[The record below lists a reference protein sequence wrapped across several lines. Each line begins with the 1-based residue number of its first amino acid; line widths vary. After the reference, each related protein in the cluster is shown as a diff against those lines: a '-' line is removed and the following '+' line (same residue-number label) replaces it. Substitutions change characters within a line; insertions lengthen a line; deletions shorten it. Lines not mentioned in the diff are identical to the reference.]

1 GCVLPGKDV
10 KDIPIPPGQ
19 SFTYSWTLTAEDGP
33 TQADPRCLTRF
44 YYSSIDPVRDTA
56 SGLIGPLLIC
66 SKKSMDQ
73 RGNQVGLSFLV
84 LFSVF
89 DENHS
94 WYLEENIRRFCSD
107 AAHVDTQDPQFYA
120 SNVMHTINGY
130 VSDTLPGLVMAQ
142 QQRVRWHLLNMGST
156 EDIHSVHF
164 HGQLFSV
171 RTSQE
176 YRMGVYNLYP
186 GEIQLRHRAPP
197 LPGLHVCVLRK
208 SLQE

>member
-1 GCVLPGKDV
+1 KNV

-19 SFTYSWTLTAEDGP
+19 SFTYSWRVTSEDGP
-33 TQADPRCLTRF
+33 TQSDPRCLTRF

-66 SKKSMDQ
+66 FKKSMDQ
-73 RGNQVGLSFLV
+73 RGNQVDKTRLV

-89 DENHS
+89 DENRS
-94 WYLEENIRRFCSD
+94 WYLEENIKRFCTD
-107 AAHVDTQDPQFYA
+107 AAHVDTHDAQFYA
-120 SNVMHTINGY
+120 SNMMHTINGY
-130 VSDTLPGLVMAQ
+130 MSDTLPGLVMAQ

-156 EDIHSVHF
+156 EDVHSIHF

-171 RTSQE
+171 RTTQE

-186 GEIQLRHRAPP
+186 GVFGTVEMWPSRA
-197 LPGLHVCVLRK
+197 GIWRVECKVGEH
-208 SLQE
+208 

>member
-1 GCVLPGKDV
+1 KDV

-19 SFTYSWTLTAEDGP
+19 SFTYSWSVTTEDGP

-66 SKKSMDQ
+66 FKKSMDQ
-73 RGNQVGLSFLV
+73 RGNQVDNTRFV

-89 DENHS
+89 DENRS
-94 WYLEENIRRFCSD
+94 WYLEENIRRFCTD
-107 AAHVDTQDPQFYA
+107 ADHVDTQDPQFYA
-120 SNVMHTINGY
+120 SNMMHTINGY
-130 VSDTLPGLVMAQ
+130 MSDTLPGLVMAQ

-186 GEIQLRHRAPP
+186 GVFGTVEMWPSHAGIWRVECKVGEH
-197 LPGLHVCVLRK
+197 
-208 SLQE
+208 

>member
-1 GCVLPGKDV
+1 KDV
-10 KDIPIPPGQ
+10 KDIAIAPGK
-19 SFTYSWTLTAEDGP
+19 SFTYSWSLTAEDGP
-33 TQADPRCLTRF
+33 TEADPRCLTRF

-73 RGNQVGLSFLV
+73 RGNQIMSDNMKLV

-89 DENHS
+89 DENLS
-94 WYLEENIRRFCSD
+94 WYLEENIKRFCSD

-164 HGQLFSV
+164 HGQLFNV

-186 GEIQLRHRAPP
+186 GVFGTVEMWPSHAGIWRVECKVGEH
-197 LPGLHVCVLRK
+197 
-208 SLQE
+208 

>member
-1 GCVLPGKDV
+1 
-10 KDIPIPPGQ
+10 IPPGQ
-19 SFTYSWTLTAEDGP
+19 SFTYSWSLTTEDGP

-66 SKKSMDQ
+66 FKKSMDQ
-73 RGNQVGLSFLV
+73 RGNQVDNTGLV

-89 DENHS
+89 DENLS

-107 AAHVDTQDPQFYA
+107 PAHVDTQDPQFYA

-130 VSDTLPGLVMAQ
+130 VSDTLPGLVMGQ
-142 QQRVRWHLLNMGST
+142 HQRVRWHLLNMGST

-186 GEIQLRHRAPP
+186 GVFGTVEMWPSHAGIWRVECKVGEH
-197 LPGLHVCVLRK
+197 
-208 SLQE
+208 

>member
-1 GCVLPGKDV
+1 KDV

-19 SFTYSWTLTAEDGP
+19 SFTYSWKVTTEDGP

-44 YYSSIDPVRDTA
+44 YYSSIDPVRDMA

-66 SKKSMDQ
+66 FKKSMDQ
-73 RGNQVGLSFLV
+73 RGNQVDNTRLV

-89 DENHS
+89 DENRS
-94 WYLEENIRRFCSD
+94 WYLEENIRRFCTD
-107 AAHVDTQDPQFYA
+107 ADYVDTQDPQFYA

-186 GEIQLRHRAPP
+186 GVFGTVEMWPSHAGIWRVECKVGEH
-197 LPGLHVCVLRK
+197 
-208 SLQE
+208 

>member
-1 GCVLPGKDV
+1 KDV

-19 SFTYSWTLTAEDGP
+19 SFTYSWSLTTEDGP

-56 SGLIGPLLIC
+56 SGLIGPLLVC

-73 RGNQVGLSFLV
+73 RGNQVDNMKLV

-94 WYLEENIRRFCSD
+94 WYLEDNIRRFCSD

-164 HGQLFSV
+164 HGQLFNV

-186 GEIQLRHRAPP
+186 GVFRTVEMWPSHAGIWRVECKVGEH
-197 LPGLHVCVLRK
+197 
-208 SLQE
+208 

>member
-1 GCVLPGKDV
+1 GYVLPDKEL

-19 SFTYSWTLTAEDGP
+19 SFTYSWKVTTEDGP
-33 TQADPRCLTRF
+33 MQADPRCLTRF
-44 YYSSIDPVRDTA
+44 YYSSIDPVRDMA

-66 SKKSMDQ
+66 FKKSMDQ
-73 RGNQVGLSFLV
+73 RGNQVGPSFTRLL

-89 DENHS
+89 DENRS
-94 WYLEENIRRFCSD
+94 WYLEENIRRFCTD
-107 AAHVDTQDPQFYA
+107 ADHVDTQDPQFYA

-164 HGQLFSV
+164 HGQLFSI

-186 GEIQLRHRAPP
+186 GEMQLGHHAH
-197 LPGLHVCVLRK
+197 PGYW
-208 SLQE
+208 

>member
-1 GCVLPGKDV
+1 KDV

-19 SFTYSWTLTAEDGP
+19 SFIYTWKVTTEDGP

-66 SKKSMDQ
+66 FKKSMDQ
-73 RGNQVGLSFLV
+73 RGNQVDRTRLV

-89 DENHS
+89 DENRS
-94 WYLEENIRRFCSD
+94 WYLEENIRRFCTD
-107 AAHVDTQDPQFYA
+107 AAHVDIQDPQFYA

-156 EDIHSVHF
+156 EDIHSIHF

-186 GEIQLRHRAPP
+186 GVFGTVEMWPSHAGIWRVECKVGEH
-197 LPGLHVCVLRK
+197 
-208 SLQE
+208 

>member
-1 GCVLPGKDV
+1 KDV
-10 KDIPIPPGQ
+10 KDIPIAPGQ
-19 SFTYSWTLTAEDGP
+19 SFTYSWRVTTEDGP

-44 YYSSIDPVRDTA
+44 YYSSINPARDMA

-66 SKKSMDQ
+66 FKKSMDQ
-73 RGNQVGLSFLV
+73 RGNQIMSDETRLV

-89 DENHS
+89 DENRS
-94 WYLEENIRRFCSD
+94 WYLEENIRRFCTD

-120 SNVMHTINGY
+120 SNMMHTINGY
-130 VSDTLPGLVMAQ
+130 VKDTLPGLVMAQ

-164 HGQLFSV
+164 HGQMFSV

-186 GEIQLRHRAPP
+186 GVFGTVEMWPSHAGIWQVECKVGEH
-197 LPGLHVCVLRK
+197 
-208 SLQE
+208 

>member
-1 GCVLPGKDV
+1 KDV

-19 SFTYSWTLTAEDGP
+19 SFTYSWRVTTEDGP

-44 YYSSIDPVRDTA
+44 YYSSIDPVRDRA

-66 SKKSMDQ
+66 FKKSMDQ
-73 RGNQVGLSFLV
+73 RGNQVDKTRFV

-89 DENHS
+89 DENRS
-94 WYLEENIRRFCSD
+94 WYLEDNIRRFCTD

-156 EDIHSVHF
+156 KDIHSVHF

-186 GEIQLRHRAPP
+186 GVFGTVEMWPSHAGIWRVECKVGEH
-197 LPGLHVCVLRK
+197 
-208 SLQE
+208 

>member
-1 GCVLPGKDV
+1 KDV

-19 SFTYSWTLTAEDGP
+19 SFTYSWRVTTEDGP

-66 SKKSMDQ
+66 FKKSMDQ
-73 RGNQVGLSFLV
+73 RGNQIMSDNTRFV

-89 DENHS
+89 DENRS
-94 WYLEENIRRFCSD
+94 WYLEENIKRFCTD

-130 VSDTLPGLVMAQ
+130 MSDTLPGLVMAQ

-164 HGQLFSV
+164 HGQLFNV

-186 GEIQLRHRAPP
+186 GVFGTVEMWPSHAGIWRVECKVGEH
-197 LPGLHVCVLRK
+197 
-208 SLQE
+208 

>member
-1 GCVLPGKDV
+1 KDV

-19 SFTYSWTLTAEDGP
+19 SFTYSWTLTMEDGP

-66 SKKSMDQ
+66 FKKSMDQ
-73 RGNQVGLSFLV
+73 RGNQVDNTGLV
-84 LFSVF
+84 LFSIF
-89 DENHS
+89 DENLS
-94 WYLEENIRRFCSD
+94 WYLEENIQRFCSD
-107 AAHVDTQDPQFYA
+107 PAHVDTQEPQFYA

-186 GEIQLRHRAPP
+186 GVFGTVEMWPSHAGIWRVECKVGEH
-197 LPGLHVCVLRK
+197 
-208 SLQE
+208 

>member
-1 GCVLPGKDV
+1 KDV

-19 SFTYSWTLTAEDGP
+19 SFTYSWTLTTEDGP

-73 RGNQVGLSFLV
+73 RGNQVYNMKLV

-164 HGQLFSV
+164 HGQLFNV

-186 GEIQLRHRAPP
+186 GVFGTVEMWPSHAGIWRVECKVGEH
-197 LPGLHVCVLRK
+197 
-208 SLQE
+208 

>member
-1 GCVLPGKDV
+1 KDV
-10 KDIPIPPGQ
+10 KDTPIPPGQ
-19 SFTYSWTLTAEDGP
+19 SFTYSWSLTLEDGP

-66 SKKSMDQ
+66 FKKSMDQ
-73 RGNQVGLSFLV
+73 RGNQVNNTRLV

-89 DENHS
+89 DENRS

-107 AAHVDTQDPQFYA
+107 PALVDTRDPQFYA

-186 GEIQLRHRAPP
+186 GVFGTVEMWPSHTGIWRVECKVGEH
-197 LPGLHVCVLRK
+197 
-208 SLQE
+208 